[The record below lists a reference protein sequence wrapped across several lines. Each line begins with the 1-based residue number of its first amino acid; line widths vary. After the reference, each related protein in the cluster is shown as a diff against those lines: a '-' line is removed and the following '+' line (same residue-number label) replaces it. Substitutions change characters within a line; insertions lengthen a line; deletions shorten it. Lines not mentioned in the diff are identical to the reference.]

1 MKILIAFLMMIML
14 MSGTVR
20 AQVTTGRLL
29 VQKTDIG
36 DTFEVQGTITEVNES
51 SFVVRGE
58 LVAVSDEN
66 MDRFKNNQLVEV
78 GKFVLVKGKIKN
90 NIMMA
95 DEVKVLGDNPEAD
108 TTLMEQAKVEVT
120 PAPEGDVIK
129 DIVTVIKNILFR

>member
-66 MDRFKNNQLVEV
+66 MDRFKNNKLVEV